1 MGSDISDLVVT
12 QSNRLVEASY
22 RMSLIE
28 KQLVLYAVVQGR
40 EDDNFL
46 PKNETITVDAK
57 QFATTF
63 HISEKHVY
71 EMLKEASDRLFD
83 RWIRIEDIHPK
94 TGLPRVVKTRWVS
107 DVAYVEGAGLVEF
120 TFAKKVLPYISRLE
134 KEYTSYRLE
143 KIGRMN
149 TAHAVRLYELLVQ
162 YLAARRRKFDLDDLK
177 ALLGVADEYS
187 SIKDLKKRVI
197 EPSLKQINEYTD
209 IEVSYENVKRGRSV
223 TGLLFTIKPKA
234 DPKLINEAAQKKAK
248 KPVIDNDYIEKHALP
263 GESYDS
269 AKRRLLEEVH
279 QQLRIGECP

>member
-1 MGSDISDLVVT
+1 MGLDVSDLVV
-12 QSNRLVEASY
+12 QSNRLIEASY
-22 RMSLIE
+22 RLSLTE
-28 KQLVLYAVVQGR
+28 QQLVLYALVQGR
-40 EDDNFL
+40 EDDNLL
-46 PKNETITVDAK
+46 PKNETITIDAK
-57 QFATTF
+57 QFAAKF
-63 HISEKHVY
+63 NISDKHVY

-107 DVAYVEGAGLVEF
+107 DVAYVDGAGLVEF

-149 TAHAVRLYELLVQ
+149 SAHAVRLYELLVQ
-162 YLAARRRKFDLDDLK
+162 YLTAGKRTFDIDELK
-177 ALLGVADEYS
+177 AALGIPGEYAA
-187 SIKDLKKRVI
+187 IKDFKLRVI
-197 EPSLKQINEYTD
+197 DPAIKQINEHTD
-209 IEVSYENVKRGRSV
+209 IKVKYEQKRTGRFI
-223 TGLLFTIKPKA
+223 TDLIFTIKSKAEAKPPKS
-234 DPKLINEAAQKKAK
+234 KKI
-248 KPVIDNDYIEKHALP
+248 VVDDVYIDKHARP